1 MTSAKKV
8 ECVLN
13 REGNVTPQVSHPHR
27 AHRAAEEYPMTFW
40 SSTPLDYLPS
50 ISCTP
55 PPFHYVFD
63 TQTIGS
69 LLARTSSQIPTI
81 KTTSLADLQSSLFD
95 ICKIIN
101 DLNETVNNLNGV
113 IIICTNWKVS
123 KHCLFVF
130 GAHWSVYLAY
140 YLLPHRKKKR
150 GKESEKAPLWPRGT
164 GSRYRRAESSKEF
177 SSKSAKQDSRR
188 WGETLQCSR
197 SVMMAIWIAGCG
209 TPLWS
214 LGTHLKSRK
223 FCSGVEQI
231 PVRHS

>member
-40 SSTPLDYLPS
+40 SSTPLDYLPL

-63 TQTIGS
+63 TQTVGS

-81 KTTSLADLQSSLFD
+81 KTTSLADLQSFLFD

-113 IIICTNWKVS
+113 IIIWANRKVS

-130 GAHWSVYLAY
+130 GAHWSVYLTY
-140 YLLPHRKKKR
+140 YLLPHRKKRKKKTWKGKR
-150 GKESEKAPLWPRGT
+150 E
-164 GSRYRRAESSKEF
+164 GSSTTQRDRF
-177 SSKSAKQDSRR
+177 
-188 WGETLQCSR
+188 TLQASR
-197 SVMMAIWIAGCG
+197 EFKRVLFQKCKAG
-209 TPLWS
+209 
-214 LGTHLKSRK
+214 
-223 FCSGVEQI
+223 
-231 PVRHS
+231 

>member
-1 MTSAKKV
+1 MTSAQKV

-40 SSTPLDYLPS
+40 SSIPLDYHPS

-69 LLARTSSQIPTI
+69 LLAWTSSQIPTI

-101 DLNETVNNLNGV
+101 DLKETVNNLNGV
-113 IIICTNWKVS
+113 IITFPTEKFGNIV
-123 KHCLFVF
+123 CLFLVLT
-130 GAHWSVYLAY
+130 GVCI
-140 YLLPHRKKKR
+140 LLTISYHTEKKNVERKAR
-150 GKESEKAPLWPRGT
+150 RLLYDPEGPVHAT
-164 GSRYRRAESSKEF
+164 GEQRVQKSSLPKVQSR
-177 SSKSAKQDSRR
+177 
-188 WGETLQCSR
+188 
-197 SVMMAIWIAGCG
+197 IAGAEVKHFNVL
-209 TPLWS
+209 TQSWWQYEL
-214 LGTHLKSRK
+214 R
-223 FCSGVEQI
+223 GVEHLCE
-231 PVRHS
+231 V